1 MFGWSLVVDLVRAG
15 VFAMAHV
22 CGNSVGSGILAVSV
36 LVRLAL
42 LPVTLRAARL
52 GLEHQRKLAAL
63 QPELARLQARHG
75 KDRARLAD
83 ATARLYRA
91 HGIGP
96 LPRGAIGAALVQMP
110 IGAALYQAI
119 SGVGPRLGFLWV
131 ADLARP
137 DAAMAALAALAAA
150 AAMSIGGPPGNRGAV
165 AIGALVTLYIAWR
178 MTASVALYWVASG
191 TVGAV
196 QALVLRRSSG
206 NAAIT

>member
-36 LVRLAL
+36 LMRLAL

-75 KDRARLAD
+75 KDRAQLAH
-83 ATARLYRA
+83 ATASLYRA

-96 LPRGAIGAALVQMP
+96 LPRGAVGAALVQLP
-110 IGAALYQAI
+110 IGAALYQAVA
-119 SGVGPRLGFLWV
+119 GVGPRLRFLWV

-137 DAAMAALAALAAA
+137 DAALAAIAALVAA
-150 AAMSIGGPPGNRGAV
+150 AAMSIGGQSGNRGAV
-165 AIGALVTLYIAWR
+165 AISALVTLYIAWR

-191 TVGAV
+191 SVGVV
-196 QALVLRRSSG
+196 QAIVLRRSSDTPS
-206 NAAIT
+206 IR

>member
-1 MFGWSLVVDLVRAG
+1 MLGWSLVVDLVRAG

-42 LPVTLRAARL
+42 LPVTLRVARR
-52 GLEHQRKLAAL
+52 GLEHQRRLAAL
-63 QPELARLQARHG
+63 QPELARLWARHG
-75 KDRARLAD
+75 NDPARLAD
-83 ATARLYRA
+83 ATARLYRT

-96 LPRGAIGAALVQMP
+96 LPRGTVGAALVQIP
-110 IGAALYQAI
+110 IGAALYQAV

-137 DAAMAALAALAAA
+137 DAALAALAALVAA
-150 AAMSIGGPPGNRGAV
+150 AAMSLGDPSGNRGAV
-165 AIGALVTLYIAWR
+165 AISAIVTLFIAWR

-191 TVGAV
+191 SVGAV
-196 QALVLRRSSG
+196 QALALRRS
-206 NAAIT
+206 AAAEV